1 MNMKRYIVAGILA
14 TTFLATGCGKFVRTE
29 LLTMQN
35 EIDQLSRKVSQMVN
49 QDLVALNSVVSQLE
63 NGGYIISADPFTDED
78 GRSGISLVFNDEK
91 TLKLYHGTNGKD
103 GTDAVGPAF
112 YPQWDEETGHYYWA
126 QKNEDDEGFS
136 WLLADGE
143 RVQAGAVDGKT
154 PKVKI
159 EDGSWWLSVDGS
171 EEGFEKQDWPVKGV
185 DADQIFNLDYE
196 VYDDRIVLVLSKSG
210 ETLVIPRFLPI
221 DVELVLEGQ
230 DLDGDVLIAPGE
242 TLSIQYTLSG
252 MGAKDALLVAGTDG
266 RFKTA
271 LKPESSSE
279 EEGAVVIHG
288 VVDVICPEVFPEGG
302 YIYITVNDGNGR
314 SQVRVIRFAQRSI
327 QVVADELEYQAVAE
341 GESGHKVPFKANFEV
356 EVIPSVFPEGVE
368 PWLTHVSIQADT
380 LSYDILPNT
389 GVDEREGIIQLSPKD
404 HPGFEIVRIAVHQA
418 GVPVPASS
426 EPANGN

>member
-14 TTFLATGCGKFVRTE
+14 TTFLAAGCGKLVRTE

-35 EIDQLSRKVSQMVN
+35 EIDKLAIKVSQMVN
-49 QDLVALNSVVSQLE
+49 QDIVALSSVVSQLE
-63 NGGYIISADPFTDED
+63 NGGYIISANPFIDED
-78 GRSGISLVFNDEK
+78 GRGGISLVFNDGK
-91 TLKLYHGTNGKD
+91 TLKLYHGKNGED
-103 GTDAVGPAF
+103 GVDAVGPTF

-126 QKNEDDEGFS
+126 QKNEDDDGFS
-136 WLLADGE
+136 WLLVNGE
-143 RVQAGAVDGKT
+143 KVQAGAVDGKT

-159 EDGSWWLSVDGS
+159 EDGFWWLSVDGS
-171 EEGFEKQDWPVKGV
+171 EEGFEKQDWPVKGL
-185 DADQIFNLDYE
+185 DADQIFSLDYE
-196 VYDDRIVLVLSKSG
+196 VFDDRIVLVLSQSG

-271 LKPESSSE
+271 LRTESFSE
-279 EEGAVVIHG
+279 EEGAVVVKG
-288 VVDVICPEVFPEGG
+288 VVNVICPEVFPEGG

-314 SQVRVIRFAQRSI
+314 NQVRVIRFAQRSI
-327 QVVADELEYQAVAE
+327 QVVADELEYKAVAE
-341 GESGHKVPFKANFEV
+341 GESGHKVPFEANFEV
-356 EVIPSVFPEGVE
+356 EVIPPVFPEGVE
-368 PWLTHVSIQADT
+368 PWLTNVCVQADT

-389 GVDEREGIIQLSPKD
+389 GTDERKGIIQLCPKD
-404 HPGFEIVRIAVHQA
+404 HPDFEIIRIAVNQA
-418 GVPVPASS
+418 GVPTPASS
-426 EPANGN
+426 DPANGK